1 MTPSAKLQSGFVLPL
16 VLWSVTALA
25 LIAAVITEWVNTS
38 TEHTR
43 LRMQEV
49 TAARHMA
56 EAQAI
61 VFYQL
66 SSQFISTR
74 GVEIAQGGGIKG
86 TIGGDPFAAPVE
98 AEQFIGLDD
107 RLYRWRD
114 IEIRIQDG
122 RGLINLN
129 TGRDEDIARLLETY
143 GIDLEVRQAM
153 VAKLKDYIQ
162 PGETFRLNGAKTRQY
177 IDAGRPPP
185 RLAPLLTPFEA
196 QTVLTWD
203 EYPNLWTAGDNFGLA
218 TNVSGEAGL
227 NLNTAPMHVLLTLP
241 GFTPRAAEKF
251 VAGRKL
257 RAARGIQDVQTL
269 SGVPL
274 ADDPLNYIF
283 FPSNSFRITLRP
295 VNGLME
301 RLTAVRMTTD
311 QLLRPWRIDY
321 DFQIASKPMAHAAD
335 DEPEIAVNL
344 PSPVPDP
351 DLAHPQ

>member
-1 MTPSAKLQSGFVLPL
+1 
-16 VLWSVTALA
+16 
-25 LIAAVITEWVNTS
+25 
-38 TEHTR
+38 

-49 TAARHMA
+49 ATARHMA

-61 VFYQL
+61 IFYQL
-66 SSQFISTR
+66 STQFISTR
-74 GVEIAQGGGIKG
+74 GVEIAQGGGVKG
-86 TIGGDPFAAPVE
+86 TVGGDPFAAPVE

-107 RLYRWRD
+107 RPYRWRD

-143 GIDLEVRQAM
+143 GISMEVRQAM

-177 IDAGRPPP
+177 LDAGRPPP

-196 QTVLTWD
+196 QSVLTWD
-203 EYPNLWTAGDNFGLA
+203 EYPNLWSDSDNFGLA

-227 NLNTAPMHVLLTLP
+227 NLNTAPVHVLLTLP
-241 GFTPRAAEKF
+241 GFTPQAVEKF

-257 RAARGIQDVQTL
+257 KAARGIQDVQLL
-269 SGVPL
+269 SGIPL

-283 FPSNSFRITLRP
+283 FPSNSFRITFRP
-295 VNGLME
+295 MNGSID

-311 QLLRPWRIDY
+311 QLLKPWRIDY
-321 DFQIASKPMAHAAD
+321 DFQMASRRNLRSTD
-335 DEPEIAVNL
+335 DTPETAINL
-344 PSPVPDP
+344 PSPIADP
-351 DLAHPQ
+351 DLPPRP